1 VEDRILL
8 PVKRA
13 ERVAQLIKEEISG
26 LILRSVKDPRI
37 GFVTVT
43 HVSLSDDLRH
53 AKVYI
58 SLAHG
63 DEAHRREALLGM
75 RSAAGF
81 LRGELTRRL
90 RLRYAPA
97 LAFHLD
103 DSLERGLQLAELLR
117 QIKTDKTTEP

>member
-1 VEDRILL
+1 M

-13 ERVAQLIKEEISG
+13 ERVAQLIKEEISR

-37 GFVTVT
+37 GLVTVT

-58 SLAHG
+58 SLPRG
-63 DEAHRREALLGM
+63 DEAQRREALLGM
-75 RSAAGF
+75 KSAAGF

-90 RLRYAPA
+90 QLRYAPA

-103 DSLERGLQLAELLR
+103 DSLERGLQLAELFR
-117 QIKTDKTTEP
+117 QIETDKTAEA

>member
-1 VEDRILL
+1 M

-13 ERVAQLIKEEISG
+13 DRVAALIKEEISR

-43 HVSLSDDLRH
+43 HVSVNDDLRY
-53 AKVYI
+53 AKVYV
-58 SLAHG
+58 SLAQG
-63 DEAHRREALLGM
+63 DEKGRREALLGM
-75 RSAAGF
+75 KSAAGF

-97 LAFHLD
+97 LAFYLD
-103 DSLERGLQLAELLR
+103 DSLEKELQLVELLR
-117 QIKTDKTTEP
+117 QVETDKTTEP

>member
-1 VEDRILL
+1 M

-13 ERVAQLIKEEISG
+13 DRVAQLIQEEISR

-43 HVSLSDDLRH
+43 HVSVSDDLRH
-53 AKVYI
+53 AKVYL
-58 SLAHG
+58 SLAQAD
-63 DEAHRREALLGM
+63 DEAQRRDALVGM

-97 LAFHLD
+97 LAFYLD
-103 DSLERGLQLAELLR
+103 DSLERELKLAELLR
-117 QIKTDKTTEP
+117 QIDTEKTTEL